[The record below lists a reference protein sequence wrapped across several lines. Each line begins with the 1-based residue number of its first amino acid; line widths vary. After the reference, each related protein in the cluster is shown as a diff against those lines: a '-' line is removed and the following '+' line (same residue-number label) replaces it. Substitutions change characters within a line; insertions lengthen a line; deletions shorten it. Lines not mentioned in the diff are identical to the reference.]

1 MRFALLLLGLAACS
15 TDTFVAPDS
24 GGDDGGQDDVASEP
38 DVLPA
43 EASADVGVADAIAT
57 EGSTADAGVSTKVS
71 CGNSGTCDD
80 QICCSGLN
88 WGAPACQPAS
98 QEGKLGCGAWL
109 ECDDSTDCKNG
120 QVCCATASFNGIT
133 NTNDVTHS
141 ACAAGCLTQGSF
153 QLCTQ
158 QSECGGGSCK
168 SYDGHPAWIS
178 TCQ

>member
-15 TDTFVAPDS
+15 SDTFVAPDS
-24 GGDDGGQDDVASEP
+24 GGDDGGLDDVATGP
-38 DVLPA
+38 DAIVDDAPA
-43 EASADVGVADAIAT
+43 EVGVTDAIAT
-57 EGSTADAGVSTKVS
+57 EAGKSDASISTKVS
-71 CGNSGTCDD
+71 CGNSGTCSD

-88 WGAPACQPAS
+88 WGAPACQPATH
-98 QEGKLGCGAWL
+98 ENGLNCGAWL
-109 ECDDSTDCKNG
+109 ACDDSSDCQNG
-120 QVCCATASFNGIT
+120 QVCCATATFNGIT

-158 QSECGGGSCK
+158 QSECGGGQCK
-168 SYDGHPAWIS
+168 PYDGHPAWIS